1 MDDFTV
7 TFTGSKGYSNIHIN
21 HALDFETHAYEVCMQ
36 EIIIQP
42 KSWNNVP
49 KAGGTYFVVYYDL
62 TSGREYRAYAKFVIE
77 KVFRINAELV
87 EAVNTAIL
95 IAIKKEVVTT
105 PNAFKSWGDKKIERF
120 IYRTA
125 DGERNKYE
133 VKIAE
138 HNYITFDPI
147 LNYLFGVTSNI
158 YAPSVLL
165 YDSID
170 FTRFIMTMLWVFA
183 DFVEP
188 IIMGN

>member
-1 MDDFTV
+1 MIFT
-7 TFTGSKGYSNIHIN
+7 S
-21 HALDFETHAYEVCMQ
+21 
-36 EIIIQP
+36 
-42 KSWNNVP
+42 
-49 KAGGTYFVVYYDL
+49 
-62 TSGREYRAYAKFVIE
+62 
-77 KVFRINAELV
+77 NAELV

-133 VKIAE
+133 LKIAE

-165 YDSID
+165 YNDFLFDDSID

-183 DFVEP
+183 DFVEST
-188 IIMGN
+188 IMGSQQQPLLGIVPLDVTQSDINYKFYTKNVLL